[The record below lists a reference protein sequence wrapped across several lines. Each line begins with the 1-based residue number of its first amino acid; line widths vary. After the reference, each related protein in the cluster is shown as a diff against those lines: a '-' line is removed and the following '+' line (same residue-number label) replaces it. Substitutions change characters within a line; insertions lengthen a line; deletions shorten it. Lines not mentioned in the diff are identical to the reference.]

1 MPCAY
6 FFVVISTLGEMIQ
19 GSAEGASASTAI
31 LFCVYAVYTRS
42 VNNIVS
48 ESNIYNYLLDN
59 INRSKVSIVMG
70 SQVKGK
76 DGLTNRQRLLVDTL
90 VAEGCSI
97 AKASQIAGY
106 SKGDSGRVTASK
118 TLRLPKVQEYYR
130 SRIAEIGLMGAIP
143 AVKTIVRLAQDA
155 KSDYVKLEA
164 SKDIL
169 DRSGFKAPD
178 KVQHSVAGNLSI
190 KIDLD

>member
-1 MPCAY
+1 M
-6 FFVVISTLGEMIQ
+6 FEGERVRERERL
-19 GSAEGASASTAI
+19 S
-31 LFCVYAVYTRS
+31 S
-42 VNNIVS
+42 VTFLYNIVLDM
-48 ESNIYNYLLDN
+48 IY
-59 INRSKVSIVMG
+59 RSKVSIVMG

-97 AKASQIAGY
+97 AKASQTAGY
-106 SKGDSGRVTASK
+106 SKGESGRVTASK

-178 KVQHSVAGNLSI
+178 KVQHQVGGNFSI

>member
-1 MPCAY
+1 VPDREYPVFSGC
-6 FFVVISTLGEMIQ
+6 ED
-19 GSAEGASASTAI
+19 GSIPSRVDDTN
-31 LFCVYAVYTRS
+31 VYNLV
-42 VNNIVS
+42 
-48 ESNIYNYLLDN
+48 LD
-59 INRSKVSIVMG
+59 SQYKHKVSIVMA
-70 SQVKGK
+70 SLVKGK
-76 DGLTNRQRLLVDTL
+76 DGLTYKQRLLVDTI

-106 SKGDSGRVTASK
+106 AKGESGRVTASK
-118 TLRLPKVQEYYR
+118 TLRLPKVIEYFN
-130 SRIAEIGLMGAIP
+130 SKVAEIGRLGAIP
-143 AVKTIVRLAQDA
+143 AVHTIVRLATEA

-178 KVQHSVAGNLSI
+178 RVQHSHAGTLSV

>member
-1 MPCAY
+1 M
-6 FFVVISTLGEMIQ
+6 
-19 GSAEGASASTAI
+19 
-31 LFCVYAVYTRS
+31 
-42 VNNIVS
+42 
-48 ESNIYNYLLDN
+48 
-59 INRSKVSIVMG
+59 RSKVSIVMG
-70 SQVKGK
+70 SQVKGQ
-76 DGLTNRQRLLVDTL
+76 DGLTHKQRKLVDTL
-90 VAEGCSI
+90 VTEGCSI

-106 SKGDSGRVTASK
+106 SKGESGRVTASR

-130 SRIAEIGLMGAIP
+130 SRVAEIGLMGAIP
-143 AVKTIVRLAQDA
+143 AVKTIVRLAQEA

-178 KVQHSVAGNLSI
+178 KVQHSVGGQLSV